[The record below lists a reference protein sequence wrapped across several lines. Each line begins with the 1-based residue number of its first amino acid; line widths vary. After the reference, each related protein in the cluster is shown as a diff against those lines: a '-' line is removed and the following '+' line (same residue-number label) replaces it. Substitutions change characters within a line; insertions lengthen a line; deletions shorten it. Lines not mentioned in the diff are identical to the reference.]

1 MSIQDIFDS
10 HAHYDSQSFDGDRE
24 EVLRDLPR
32 KDVFRVI
39 NCGSD
44 LESSRFSL
52 KLAETYPFF
61 DAAAGLH
68 PESVGEAPQD
78 WETQLHALLSQPKI
92 VALGEIGLDYYW
104 KENAPRPVQKQ
115 FLEAQLRIA
124 REYDLPVILH
134 DREAHGDM
142 LEILRSYRPK
152 GVVHCF
158 SGSVEMMEEVVWL
171 GLYIGLG
178 GAVTFK
184 NARVPLEVAKAVPL
198 DRLLNETDCPYM
210 APVPYR
216 GKRCDSSMIVY
227 SAAKIAECKGISV
240 QEVLRAGKENACKLF
255 SVN

>member
-61 DAAAGLH
+61 YAAAGLH

-142 LEILRSYRPK
+142 LEILRSYRQL
-152 GVVHCF
+152 H
-158 SGSVEMMEEVVWL
+158 
-171 GLYIGLG
+171 
-178 GAVTFK
+178 
-184 NARVPLEVAKAVPL
+184 
-198 DRLLNETDCPYM
+198 
-210 APVPYR
+210 
-216 GKRCDSSMIVY
+216 
-227 SAAKIAECKGISV
+227 
-240 QEVLRAGKENACKLF
+240 
-255 SVN
+255 